1 MPVEPE
7 TRGKSRDPD
16 GETRGKSRDPEG
28 ERQGFWKRFS
38 KSLEAGRQAYVADL
52 REVFARPA
60 LNAAFWDD
68 LDASL
73 IAADVGVPTTE
84 RVVAD
89 LRRQAAGAHLRSPL
103 QALTYLKAELG
114 REMASRPRALNL
126 EGSPA
131 VLLVV
136 GVNGSGKTTTI
147 GKLAYLLRLE
157 GRRPL
162 LAAADTYRAAAIEQL
177 RLWGN
182 RAQVDVIANQP
193 GSDPGAVA
201 FDAVQAAR
209 ARGADTVIVDTA
221 GRLHTRTD
229 LMEELRKVRRVLQR
243 LDERSPQEILAV
255 LDAHIG
261 QNSAQ
266 QVKVFQAAIGLTGL
280 AVTKMDGS
288 AKAGVVLSIEAEL
301 SVPIKLVGIGEGLD
315 DLNRFDPEQYLDALL
330 RMEESR

>member
-1 MPVEPE
+1 MNAPPEPDDRAP
-7 TRGKSRDPD
+7 T
-16 GETRGKSRDPEG
+16 

-52 REVFARPA
+52 KEVFGRPA
-60 LNAAFWDD
+60 LDAAFWDD
-68 LDASL
+68 LEATL

-84 RVVAD
+84 RVVSD
-89 LRRQAAGAHLRSPL
+89 LRSQAAGAHLRSPAD
-103 QALTYLKAELG
+103 ALRYLKADLATRMGG
-114 REMASRPRALNL
+114 RSRELNL
-126 EGSPA
+126 EGAPA
-131 VLLVV
+131 VVLVV

-147 GKLAYLLRLE
+147 GKLAHLLRRE

-177 RLWGN
+177 RLWGE
-182 RAQVDVIANQP
+182 RAEVEVVAHQP

-209 ARGADTVIVDTA
+209 ARGASPVIIDTA

-243 LDERSPQEILAV
+243 LDPQSPQEVLAV
-255 LDAHIG
+255 LDAHVG

-266 QVKVFQAAIGLTGL
+266 QVKVFQEAIGLTGL

-288 AKAGVVLSIEAEL
+288 ARAGVVLSIEAEL
-301 SVPIKLVGIGEGLD
+301 SVPVKLVGIGEGLD
-315 DLNRFDPEQYLDALL
+315 DLNRFDAAAYLDALL
-330 RMEESR
+330 RMEEAG

>member
-1 MPVEPE
+1 VNAPP
-7 TRGKSRDPD
+7 SPD
-16 GETRGKSRDPEG
+16 EAAPA

-38 KSLEAGRQAYVADL
+38 KTLESGRQAYIADL
-52 REVFARPA
+52 KEVFGRPA
-60 LNAAFWDD
+60 LDAAFWDD
-68 LDASL
+68 LEATL

-84 RVVAD
+84 RVVEG
-89 LRRQAAGAHLRSPL
+89 LRRQAAGAHLRSPAD
-103 QALTYLKAELG
+103 ALGYLKADLVKQMSG
-114 REMASRPRALNL
+114 RARALNL
-126 EGSPA
+126 DGAPA
-131 VLLVV
+131 VVLVV

-147 GKLAYLLRLE
+147 GKLAHLLKRE
-157 GRRPL
+157 GRHPL

-177 RLWGN
+177 NLWGR
-182 RAQVDVIANQP
+182 RAGVEVVAQKT

-209 ARGADTVIVDTA
+209 ARGANPVIIDTA

-243 LDERSPQEILAV
+243 LDPQAPQEVLAV
-255 LDAHIG
+255 LDAHVG

-266 QVKVFQAAIGLTGL
+266 QVKVFQEAIGLTGL

-288 AKAGVVLSIEAEL
+288 ARAGVVLSIEAEL
-301 SVPIKLVGIGEGLD
+301 SVPVKLVGIGEGLD

-330 RMEESR
+330 RMEEGG